1 MYSSMVSVFD
11 FIKNNFLHSS
21 IIYLYLTVFFQ
32 IFLPFF
38 NMNISISSGNY
49 FSLSHKLGI

>member
-1 MYSSMVSVFD
+1 MVSVFD
-11 FIKNNFLHSS
+11 FIKTNFLHSS